1 MNWYLYLFEL
11 LGRSVLLLLF
21 VFQNQVIAHI
31 EKIKHPKMRLHLGY
45 VFNGLKAKFTGWKS
59 IILPAASAIGLTLL
73 VSLIFHV
80 PLTLHKAPLL
90 RDLFLFTVLFSPV
103 SEEVLWRA
111 LLLSALISPQ
121 ISEKLGLANDGLL
134 KYALALFVVSLLFAG
149 SHINSTSYQFF
160 SRFSASMLYGII
172 YIVSGRNLLPAIVA
186 HAADNLFINFFY

>member
-1 MNWYLYLFEL
+1 MNWYSYFEL

-21 VFQNQVIAHI
+21 VFQNQVIAHVK
-31 EKIKHPKMRLHLGY
+31 KIKHPKRRLLLRY

-59 IILPAASAIGLTLL
+59 IILPAFSAIVLTLL
-73 VSLIFHV
+73 ISLIFRV
-80 PLTLHKAPLL
+80 PLTLYKAPLL
-90 RDLFLFTVLFSPV
+90 RDLFLFTVIFSPV

-121 ISEKLGLANDGLL
+121 ISEKLGLANDGRL
-134 KYALALFVVSLLFAG
+134 KYILALLAVSLLFTL
-149 SHINSTSYQFF
+149 SHSNPTLYQSV
-160 SRFSASMLYGII
+160 SRFFASMLYGTV